1 MSEMSETMT
10 MGRMMAL
17 IARRWRQ
24 ILDTRLRPHDLTD
37 ATWQPLLEL
46 QRHGRPMHP
55 KEIAEALLL
64 DKSSMVRIL
73 RTLED
78 KGFVTREPDEEDK
91 RAFYVK
97 LTEDGALRLN
107 EVLRLSRQI
116 EQHATDGIDEADLAA
131 TRRVLGQILVRLNV
145 PNLPDEENR
154 TIASEHL
161 RKHETIA

>member
-1 MSEMSETMT
+1 MSEMSKTVT

-24 ILDTRLRPHDLTD
+24 ILDAQLRPYDLTD

-73 RTLED
+73 RTLEE
-78 KGFVTREPDEEDK
+78 KGFVTRELDETDR
-91 RAFYVK
+91 RAYYVRI
-97 LTEDGALRLN
+97 TETGELRLA
-107 EVLRLSRQI
+107 EVVRLSADI
-116 EQHATDGIDEADLAA
+116 EVAVTDGLSSEDRHIA
-131 TRRVLGQILVRLNV
+131 RRVLEHIQSSI
-145 PNLPDEENR
+145 NR
-154 TIASEHL
+154 MDIGSHPE
-161 RKHETIA
+161 

>member
-1 MSEMSETMT
+1 MSDTNETMT
-10 MGRMMAL
+10 LGRMMGL

-24 ILDTRLRPHDLTD
+24 ILDIRLRPHDLTD

-46 QRHGRPMHP
+46 QRNGRKMHP

-73 RTLED
+73 RTLEE

-91 RAFYVK
+91 RAFYVQ
-97 LTEDGALRLN
+97 LTADGALRLG

-116 EQHATDGIDEADLAA
+116 EHNATNGIDEADLK
-131 TRRVLGQILVRLNV
+131 TTQRVLEQILARMN
-145 PNLPDEENR
+145 
-154 TIASEHL
+154 ASS
-161 RKHETIA
+161 TP

>member
-1 MSEMSETMT
+1 MTDQIESMT
-10 MGRMMAL
+10 MGRLMAL

-24 ILDTRLRPHDLTD
+24 ILDTGLRPHDLTD

-73 RTLED
+73 RMLEE
-78 KGFVTREPDEEDK
+78 KAFITREPDEEDR

-97 LTEDGALRLN
+97 ITDLGLARLD
-107 EVLRLSRQI
+107 EVLRLSRGI
-116 EQHATDGIDEADLAA
+116 EEDATHGISEEDLA
-131 TRRVLGQILVRLNV
+131 TSRRVIAQILARLNV
-145 PNLPDEENR
+145 VHDP
-154 TIASEHL
+154 AS
-161 RKHETIA
+161 